1 MRGLI
6 LFEAAALL
14 LCWVVLLI
22 LTEGPATTMLLH
34 DLVAWAQR
42 VLGKSMVHSATL
54 MPDRTL
60 DNALPEELLS
70 LFWMRRAMAQPYRS
84 WYLHN
89 SEAYSGVPATMR
101 LPKDV
106 VAEGQILY
114 PFHVLY
120 LYACGVWLQWM
131 QPELAM
137 RLLTPRE
144 QPRLTHSDAA
154 ELRST
159 LAWVSVG
166 CVVLVGAPGAWFFA
180 GTLSHLLRRA
190 VCDRECASRLHLP
203 ADVCTTA
210 AASAVL
216 AAPPA
221 NAATASSRSPDE
233 TIIGREKELAGVATR
248 ETGDVAAFL
257 GSLIIVLMGILP
269 LLVVEVCTMQPWCL
283 CGSLLVWALFFALQN
298 ELQLHVGEAQTTDA
312 SFDMSTPIVVGNGV
326 EFCALKQEPSVCP
339 LIALSV
345 TVTVM
350 SLAMPSCLFATLLFF
365 LWSLSA
371 CWQRGYRRVLVKLKL
386 PSGTRNPSVGKDGY
400 VRMGYSCYR
409 DTLWMNRCFCC
420 ATLFA
425 VCLVLAV
432 TTPWWLHQQPVLT
445 FMDLF
450 ASPLKPSSSVAT
462 KGEAA
467 ERAIGPAN
475 LSFTGGH
482 EMHACCLV
490 GPYSYYNCARPTPN
504 MWRLTE
510 WLGFPWTSMAKALTG
525 IFTVNQSYI
534 NEESPLWLN
543 YIMLVLL
550 TLANAG
556 SIVVLTFYR
565 VRKPPLSFET
575 PVVYAAQRAA
585 QRAEHQSYWA
595 AKRAGRRDGARPPAP
610 PALQPKLE
618 SASAAQGS
626 DGGAR
631 QRAKVVTCLSREEY
645 VVKQVVLL
653 CWMLSASTISGTV
666 LFLRNA
672 PSSCVLVFTSG
683 SLLAAVSVVI
693 GVLRCERPLA
703 FHPVPQ
709 RTAIAVSDAWKMKG
723 DGATAAADG
732 SKPQDADSVA
742 APEGGQGHDASA
754 AMPQDG
760 DDARPP
766 AASRWCTTAVAPSLA
781 HAADVPCLYLVFT
794 ASVLSIGA
802 LTWATVPMLLRHGI
816 LLLLCCCTS
825 VSLVPLRTW
834 TPVDITC
841 NIFARL
847 GAVSCV
853 GLGLLLAAQAV
864 PQWSV
869 SAVACRLVRFT
880 DKMGDVYTHTGDNVL
895 RALIYQCI
903 ASCFLYACC
912 AVHATLRVVRLA
924 LEPEE
929 VHLVPIEEE
938 LRLFQTSGNAAASVT
953 GHAKRQQ

>member
-1 MRGLI
+1 MRGFLS
-6 LFEAAALL
+6 FEAVTLL
-14 LCWVVLLI
+14 ICWVALLI
-22 LTEGPATTMLLH
+22 LTKGLATTVLRH
-34 DLVAWAQR
+34 DLVAWVQS
-42 VLGKSMVHSATL
+42 VLGKPMMRSATL
-54 MPDRTL
+54 MQDRTL
-60 DNALPEELLS
+60 DDALPEELLS
-70 LFWMRRAMAQPYRS
+70 LFWMRRAVSQPYSS
-84 WYLHN
+84 WYLHS
-89 SEAYSGVPATMR
+89 SEAYSGVPGPMR

-106 VAEGQILY
+106 VTEGQILY

-131 QPELAM
+131 RPELAM
-137 RLLTPRE
+137 KLLTSRQ
-144 QPRLTHSDAA
+144 QPRLTHSDAI

-166 CVVLVGAPGAWFFA
+166 CVVLVGAPGTWLFA
-180 GTLSHLLRRA
+180 AALSRLLRRA
-190 VCDRECASRLHLP
+190 ACDRERASRLHLP
-203 ADVCTTA
+203 ADSCINVTA
-210 AASAVL
+210 STVV

-233 TIIGREKELAGVATR
+233 TIIGREKELTGMAAR
-248 ETGDVAAFL
+248 EARDVAAFL
-257 GSLIIVLMGILP
+257 GSLITVLMGILP

-298 ELQLHVGEAQTTDA
+298 ELQLHAGEAQTADA
-312 SFDMSTPIVVGNGV
+312 SFDMTTPIVVGNGV
-326 EFCALKQEPSVCP
+326 EVFALKQEPGVCP
-339 LIALSV
+339 LIGLSV
-345 TVTVM
+345 TVTVI
-350 SLAMPSCLFATLLFF
+350 SLAMPSCLFATLLLV

-371 CWQRGYRRVLVKLKL
+371 CWQRGYRRVLVKVKL
-386 PSGTRNPSVGKDGY
+386 PRGRSSPSVGKDGY

-409 DTLWMNRCFCC
+409 DTLWMNRCFCY

-450 ASPLKPSSSVAT
+450 ASPPKPSSSAAT

-467 ERAIGPAN
+467 ERAIDPAN

-482 EMHACCLV
+482 EMHARCLA
-490 GPYSYYNCARPTPN
+490 GPYSYYNCAQPTPN

-510 WLGFPWTSMAKALTG
+510 WLGFPWTSTAKALTG

-534 NEESPLWLN
+534 NKESPLWLN
-543 YIMLVLL
+543 YIVLVLL

-556 SIVVLTFYR
+556 SILVLTFYR

-575 PVVYAAQRAA
+575 PVVYAAQLAA
-585 QRAEHQSYWA
+585 QRAEHQAYWA
-595 AKRAGRRDGARPPAP
+595 SKRAGRCDGARTPAP
-610 PALQPKLE
+610 LAPQPKVE
-618 SASAAQGS
+618 TASAAQGS
-626 DGGAR
+626 AGGGR
-631 QRAKVVTCLSREEY
+631 QRVKVVTCLSREEY

-672 PSSCVLVFTSG
+672 PSSCVLVFPSV

-693 GVLRCERPLA
+693 SVLRCERPLA
-703 FHPVPQ
+703 FHPAPQ
-709 RTAIAVSDAWKMKG
+709 QAAKTVSGAWKMKK
-723 DGATAAADG
+723 DT
-732 SKPQDADSVA
+732 S
-742 APEGGQGHDASA
+742 APMQ
-754 AMPQDG
+754 QDG
-760 DDARPP
+760 DDSRPP
-766 AASRWCTTAVAPSLA
+766 AASRWCTTTVAPSLA

-794 ASVLSIGA
+794 ASVLSTGA
-802 LTWATVPMLLRHGI
+802 LTWTIVPMLLRHGI
-816 LLLLCCCTS
+816 LLLLCWRTS
-825 VSLVPLRTW
+825 LSLVLLRTW
-834 TPVDITC
+834 APADTTC

-853 GLGLLLAAQAV
+853 ALGLLLAAQAV
-864 PQWSV
+864 PQSSA
-869 SAVACRLVRFT
+869 SAVACRLARFT
-880 DKMGDVYTHTGDNVL
+880 DKVGDVYAHTGDNVL

-903 ASCFLYACC
+903 ASCFMYACG
-912 AVHATLRVVRLA
+912 AVHATLRVARLA

-938 LRLFQTSGNAAASVT
+938 LRICKSSCDAAAA
-953 GHAKRQQ
+953 GHATRQQ